1 MGGMMNRRGVSAAR
15 CDALFVSPLQPSQHP
30 GAQQVRRAVAA
41 VARRFGERGC
51 AGRVAQEF
59 GEHPEA
65 AAARMR
71 WARQAIAR
79 AFAPTASPGSG
90 EGRPCLHAAERA
102 A

>member
-1 MGGMMNRRGVSAAR
+1 MNHHDLSALR
-15 CDALFVSPLQPSQHP
+15 SGALFVPALQPSQEP
-30 GAQQVRRAVAA
+30 SARQVQQAVAA
-41 VARRFGERGC
+41 ALRRFGRHGC

-71 WARQAIAR
+71 WARRATAG
-79 AFAPTASPGSG
+79 AFARPGLPGPVTGWSW
-90 EGRPCLHAAERA
+90 RHLARRA

>member
-1 MGGMMNRRGVSAAR
+1 MGHAISQRGIGAVRA
-15 CDALFVSPLQPSQHP
+15 DALFVSVLQPSEHP
-30 GAQQVRRAVAA
+30 GARQIRQAVEAA
-41 VARRFGERGC
+41 VRGYGGPGC

-71 WARQAIAR
+71 WARQAVA
-79 AFAPTASPGSG
+79 AAY
-90 EGRPCLHAAERA
+90 GRPGLPKSLKGRSWWHPAGRA